1 MVLSYT
7 NVYTNVVVEGK
18 NLKLVDAPVSGGVKR
33 ASMGELTVCKDLL
46 PWRTLFKKK
55 KIKIFVDHICNYG
68 FF

>member
-55 KIKIFVDHICNYG
+55 KN
-68 FF
+68 